1 VAIIAPSEVQPMMC
15 EIFREI
21 FGQWQVG
28 FIGGRH
34 ELQINRVAGGLKT
47 TIPYTVDSRIRI
59 PKGVSGIGPKS
70 NRRSFLQF
78 TILKGAKIAKFGD
91 SYE

>member
-1 VAIIAPSEVQPMMC
+1 MMC

-47 TIPYTVDSRIRI
+47 TIPYTVDSRNSNSKRRI
-59 PKGVSGIGPKS
+59 GYWTKV
-70 NRRSFLQF
+70 Q
-78 TILKGAKIAKFGD
+78 
-91 SYE
+91 